1 MRPSLDQYLMG
12 LAMVASQRT
21 TCIKRAVGCVL
32 ADAKGHVLSIGYNGV
47 ASGRPHCNEEVETSL
62 ASVKAKPGPE
72 HWEDDGKFYL
82 RRMLDGVFD
91 PGCEVVRPFIRP
103 STVKGCIG
111 VHGYLRPHACAGH
124 SLPSGQDSCEA
135 VHAEQNALLQCRDV
149 DRIRTAYVT
158 LSPCKPCMKLL
169 LNTPCERIV
178 FHEEHTDPW
187 PGEQWRKADRAWDWL
202 TE

>member
-12 LAMVASQRT
+12 LAMVASKRT

-47 ASGRPHCNEEVETSL
+47 ASGRPHCNEDGWSGFVFPTHRSVAEATAKMEQEMPHCVGQYDKDSAYVEPYDRDR
-62 ASVKAKPGPE
+62 AFV
-72 HWEDDGKFYL
+72 L
-82 RRMLDGVFD
+82 RFNYR
-91 PGCEVVRPFIRP
+91 
-103 STVKGCIG
+103 K
-111 VHGYLRPHACAGH
+111 HACVGH
-124 SLPSGQDSCEA
+124 GLPSGQDSCEA

-187 PGEQWRKADRAWDWL
+187 PGEQWRKAGRAWDWL

>member
-1 MRPSLDQYLMG
+1 MMRPSLDQYLMG
-12 LAMVASQRT
+12 LAMVASKRT

-47 ASGRPHCNEEVETSL
+47 ASGRPHCNEVSENGFVVPLTNRKTPDGLL
-62 ASVKAKPGPE
+62 AQ
-72 HWEDDGKFYL
+72 
-82 RRMLDGVFD
+82 MLEEM
-91 PGCEVVRPFIRP
+91 PHVRPEQVMWFSVAQYADTIRP
-103 STVKGCIG
+103 TGRCLKFGWAQ
-111 VHGYLRPHACAGH
+111 HACEGH
-124 SLPSGQDSCEA
+124 GLPSGKDSCEA

-187 PGEQWRKADRAWDWL
+187 PGEQWRKAGRAWDWL